1 VQPGCGLSGYAFL
14 VPTTVLGD
22 SQSQVDDLRHN
33 QIEPA
38 DRTRAA
44 QRLERRSRQQRACR
58 DSRWTSKAT
67 PLARRRTYE
76 TRVSR
81 TLQRPPLVRP

>member
-14 VPTTVLGD
+14 VPTTVLCV

-38 DRTRAA
+38 LHNDWKEIDKMVMT
-44 QRLERRSRQQRACR
+44 ERRSR
-58 DSRWTSKAT
+58 
-67 PLARRRTYE
+67 PEHPARP
-76 TRVSR
+76 SA
-81 TLQRPPLVRP
+81 RPAG